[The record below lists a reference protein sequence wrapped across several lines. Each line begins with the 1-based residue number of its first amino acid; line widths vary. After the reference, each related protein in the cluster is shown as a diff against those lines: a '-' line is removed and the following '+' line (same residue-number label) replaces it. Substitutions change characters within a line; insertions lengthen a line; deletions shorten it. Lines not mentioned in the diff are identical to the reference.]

1 MGARSISFL
10 YTAESSQG
18 GVCSRQDSMVLAKT
32 GYEDLPQRTRW
43 GRSILRIETMD
54 SAMKLSGSLAW
65 SFGIPL
71 IVICCC
77 RKVRTLIGVYF
88 WSGLLE
94 RACEIHAITLSY
106 VGHNSIWRWH
116 LSSSL
121 LFFVIWILDLPRSC
135 GTNMIIF
142 DQVLW
147 SSLSGPMLICLFLH
161 WNNTYWFNNNE
172 CPPYYTTNSCIPF
185 VRGAWRSHWWV
196 PLLV

>member
-32 GYEDLPQRTRW
+32 GYVEDLPQRTRW

-94 RACEIHAITLSY
+94 RACEIHSITLSY
-106 VGHNSIWRWH
+106 VGHNSIWRWASIVF
-116 LSSSL
+116 SSI
-121 LFFVIWILDLPRSC
+121 FCDLNPW
-135 GTNMIIF
+135 F
-142 DQVLW
+142 AQELWHEYDYFW
-147 SSLSGPMLICLFLH
+147 SSFVKFPFRPNVDVFVSALEQHILIQQQRVPSVL
-161 WNNTYWFNNNE
+161 
-172 CPPYYTTNSCIPF
+172 YY
-185 VRGAWRSHWWV
+185 
-196 PLLV
+196 